1 MGTMITHNTGKYQ
14 NEPIKVEYPQIQ
26 EISSIK
32 VFDEG
37 DCFILEFYA
46 LNRPAKILY
55 QIEISDTDA
64 IELSANIVEE
74 YINE

>member
-37 DCFILEFYA
+37 NCFILEFYA
-46 LNRPAKILY
+46 LNRPAKVLY
-55 QIEISDTDA
+55 QLEIED
-64 IELSANIVEE
+64 IEALALGSKILEIYSE
-74 YINE
+74 